1 MKTRRSDV
9 TPLFNEDLIPENA
22 IVDMNIGTNYQFFA
36 AFDVEKNAYN
46 EENQA
51 AAFRNAPLEDVRN
64 DDDGSAEIA

>member
-1 MKTRRSDV
+1 M
-9 TPLFNEDLIPENA
+9 
-22 IVDMNIGTNYQFFA
+22 DMNIGTNYQFFA

-64 DDDGSAEIA
+64 DDDGSAEIAYCRNRRSLRAHGRKGQLRNS